1 MADQSRGHQR
11 RTPSRSSKRCVQKAK
26 TSRLDIYVDTSVVV
40 QLIVDD
46 VHTARAETMYLHNS
60 GRILLGDFAA
70 AAFASVI
77 SRRVRVGSLSTDEG
91 RAAFTKLDQWMIS
104 DAYSVTMTS
113 VDITTAPNFPRRLD
127 LNLRAP
133 DAVHIAICRRI
144 GAVLANFDDKMTAAA
159 RALDVEIAAA

>member
-1 MADQSRGHQR
+1 
-11 RTPSRSSKRCVQKAK
+11 
-26 TSRLDIYVDTSVVV
+26 
-40 QLIVDD
+40 
-46 VHTARAETMYLHNS
+46 MYLHNS